1 MINIYLVYKIT
12 DILQKLFSFR
22 TDYYTT
28 SKKNFIKNDIVYTNS
43 LQNEKAPNP
52 FIIRD

>member
-22 TDYYTT
+22 TDHYTT
-28 SKKNFIKNDIVYTNS
+28 SKNFIKNDIVYTNS

-52 FIIRD
+52 FFEIRD